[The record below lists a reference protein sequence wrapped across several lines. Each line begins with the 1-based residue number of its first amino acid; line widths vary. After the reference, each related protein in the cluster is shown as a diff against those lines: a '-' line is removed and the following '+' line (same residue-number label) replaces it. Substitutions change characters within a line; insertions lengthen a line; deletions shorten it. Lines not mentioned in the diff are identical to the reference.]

1 VKSLASTSGV
11 PAAQAGLPFSQAGE
25 PVLVNIG
32 PQHPSTH
39 GVLRLRALLDGEV
52 IIDLE
57 PVFGYLHSSMEKL
70 AELRT
75 YTQAITLT
83 DRMDYLAAMSN
94 NLAACLAI
102 EKLADIPVPERALY
116 LRLIM
121 VELQRIASHCMFLGT
136 YPNECGA
143 WSTPWMYSFRDREKI
158 LDMFEMCCGQR
169 LTYNYIRPGGVA
181 QDVPPEFAIALRV
194 FLKDM
199 PSRVAEYEELLVENE
214 ILIARSKH
222 IGILSREQA
231 INASA
236 SGPVLR
242 GSGVLWDI
250 RKADP
255 YLIYD
260 RYDFDVPVGEIG
272 DCWDRFWVRMEEIK
286 ESLRIL
292 QQCFEEF
299 VELPPGPYRT
309 PVDWVFH
316 PPAGREIYSRI
327 ESPRGELGYYLVSDG
342 GANPYRFRVRG
353 PSQINLTALKDMTVG
368 HKVADAIAILGS
380 IDIVMGEVDR

>member
-1 VKSLASTSGV
+1 M
-11 PAAQAGLPFSQAGE
+11 PFSQAGE

-292 QQCFEEF
+292 HQCFEEF

>member
-1 VKSLASTSGV
+1 MASTSGV
-11 PAAQAGLPFSQAGE
+11 PAAQAGLPVSQAGE

-286 ESLRIL
+286 ESLYPSPVLRGVRRAAPGPL
-292 QQCFEEF
+292 PHAGRLG
-299 VELPPGPYRT
+299 LPPTGRSRDLLPHRVAPRRARLLPRQRRGRQPVPVPRPRALSDQPNGPQGH
-309 PVDWVFH
+309 D
-316 PPAGREIYSRI
+316 SR
-327 ESPRGELGYYLVSDG
+327 P
-342 GANPYRFRVRG
+342 
-353 PSQINLTALKDMTVG
+353 
-368 HKVADAIAILGS
+368 
-380 IDIVMGEVDR
+380 